1 MKYILRDACD
11 MAYKKNNGW
20 KSTRKSYLDSVAGKL
35 KKSEL
40 LVYIFKLYFVYLRLW
55 IYVKNFN

>member
-35 KKSEL
+35 KKS
-40 LVYIFKLYFVYLRLW
+40 
-55 IYVKNFN
+55 